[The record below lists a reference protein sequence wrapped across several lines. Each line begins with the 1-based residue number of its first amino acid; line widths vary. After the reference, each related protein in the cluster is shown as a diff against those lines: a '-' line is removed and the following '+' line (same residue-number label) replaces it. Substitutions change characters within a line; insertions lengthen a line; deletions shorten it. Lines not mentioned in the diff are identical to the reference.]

1 MSDPQRPEVLQYAQ
15 SPGGGVELS
24 ASIRATGVM
33 LLIVTSVLWSLSG
46 VVVKFVAIAPVAF
59 AFWRALGAG
68 AAVLPLVALSDHP
81 WPRGPWL
88 IISIAVYTAVVSLL
102 IAAMT
107 YSTAAAG
114 ILLQYTGPAF
124 CALLAWGLQGRHIHA
139 RTWLAIA
146 IALIGVGIM
155 VLGSSTQ
162 RGWIGPTCGVISGVA
177 FGGLILI
184 LEKLDR
190 LAGGRANPFAIVAL
204 NNLGCAILLIP
215 IVLALEGSFASQP
228 WKIGM
233 VLACGVVQ
241 LGIPYVLFQLGL
253 RRVQAV
259 DASLLILLEPVLN
272 PVWVWLAMGEQ
283 PDAATFIGGAAIL
296 VALIIEATNPSVR

>member
-1 MSDPQRPEVLQYAQ
+1 V
-15 SPGGGVELS
+15 
-24 ASIRATGVM
+24 I
-33 LLIVTSVLWSLSG
+33 LLITTSVLWSLSG
-46 VVVKFVAIAPVAF
+46 VVVKWVMLAPVAF

-68 AAVLPLVALSDHP
+68 AAVLPLIPLSKQP

-88 IISIAVYTAVVSLL
+88 LLSIAVYAAVVSLL

-124 CALLAWGLQGRHIHA
+124 CALLAWGLQGRKIPA
-139 RTWLAIA
+139 RTGVAIA
-146 IALIGVGIM
+146 VALLGIGIM
-155 VLGSSTQ
+155 VFGSTSTK
-162 RGWIGPTCGVISGVA
+162 GWVGPTCGVLSGVA
-177 FGGLILI
+177 FGALILI

-204 NNLGCAILLIP
+204 NNLGCAVLLIP
-215 IVLALEGSFASQP
+215 IVLVLEGTILAP
-228 WKIGM
+228 GWKIGV
-233 VLACGVVQ
+233 VLACGVIQ

-253 RRVQAV
+253 RRVSPV

-272 PVWVWLAMGEQ
+272 PVWVWLVTREQ
-283 PDAATFIGGAAIL
+283 PDLATFIGGAAIL
-296 VALIIEATNPSVR
+296 VALIIEALSPSDR

>member
-1 MSDPQRPEVLQYAQ
+1 MSNPDPQNTLDYAPPAHPDLTY
-15 SPGGGVELS
+15 SSS
-24 ASIRATGVM
+24 ARASGVM
-33 LLIVTSVLWSLSG
+33 LLIATSVLWSLSG
-46 VVVKFVAIAPVAF
+46 VVVKWVMIAPVAF

-68 AAVLPLVALSDHP
+68 AAVLPLVPLSSRP

-88 IISIAVYTAVVSLL
+88 VISIVVYSAVVSLL
-102 IAAMT
+102 ITAMT

-124 CALLAWGLQGRHIHA
+124 CALLAWGLQGRRIHA
-139 RTWLAIA
+139 RTWLAIG
-146 IALIGVGIM
+146 IALLGIGIM
-155 VLGSSTQ
+155 VFGSTSSK
-162 RGWIGPTCGVISGVA
+162 GWIGTTCGVLSGVA

-204 NNLGCAILLIP
+204 NNLGCALLLVP
-215 IVLALEGSFASQP
+215 VVLLLEGSFAAEP
-228 WKIGM
+228 WKIGA
-233 VLACGVVQ
+233 VLTCGVVQ

-253 RRVQAV
+253 RRVPPV

-272 PVWVWLAMGEQ
+272 PVWVWLAIGEQ
-283 PDAATFIGGAAIL
+283 PDVATFIGGAAIL